1 MTRPAVTDIHARLQ
15 ENFQRMED
23 LLKKLEANEDP
34 RIQIAAAAE
43 MRQHI
48 ALASKTLEIAL
59 RAEALRNFQNG
70 VLEALANAGIVV
82 RRKILCLFEA
92 RAEKDEQEMK
102 SE

>member
-1 MTRPAVTDIHARLQ
+1 MASPAITDIHARLQ
-15 ENFQRMED
+15 ENFQRMEA
-23 LLKKLEANEDP
+23 LLQKLEMSEDP

-59 RAEALRNFQNG
+59 RAEALRKFQNG
-70 VLEALANAGIVV
+70 VLEALANAGITV

-92 RAEKDEQEMK
+92 RAEKEDPNDY
-102 SE
+102 